1 MRGIGYLRL
10 EGMAEEE
17 RKKVMEEFLKNK
29 YYMAVIMLRADD
41 IQKVEIQGWGGEGK
55 WCL

>member
-10 EGMAEEE
+10 EGVAEEE
-17 RKKVMEEFLKNK
+17 RKKVMEEFLRNK

-41 IQKVEIQGWGGEGK
+41 IQKVEIQG
-55 WCL
+55 